1 MLPQARPWVS
11 MSPLQTL
18 VGSSRDLRSMQRW
31 KSDAYADVG
40 LWIERATDAMMH
52 EPNYAVNLELAELV
66 NNKKAN
72 TYVPNSL

>member
-1 MLPQARPWVS
+1 
-11 MSPLQTL
+11 
-18 VGSSRDLRSMQRW
+18 MQRW

-72 TYVPNSL
+72 TYVLNSL